1 MFKNKDDIVIERKA
15 YGVYDV
21 EFSLTND
28 NNVNIR
34 NIINIDFMKIVY
46 QLNKD
51 LINDIKINKKD
62 ECNGELYLKFRHL
75 FEDLGFPQ
83 FYSTMK
89 LKIDRKENEVYFSA
103 KSDEVEIEF
112 ERDDEIIKGP
122 KFNMECKIA
131 CPNETKL
138 ELKMRIIL
146 DWDNIPLTDF
156 LEKICIKITKKIV
169 NRIRGFVSNLIIEM
183 NI

>member
-1 MFKNKDDIVIERKA
+1 MFKNKDDVVIERKA

-62 ECNGELYLKFRHL
+62 ECGGELYLKFRHL
-75 FEDLGFPQ
+75 FED
-83 FYSTMK
+83 
-89 LKIDRKENEVYFSA
+89 RKSV
-103 KSDEVEIEF
+103 V
-112 ERDDEIIKGP
+112 
-122 KFNMECKIA
+122 
-131 CPNETKL
+131 
-138 ELKMRIIL
+138 
-146 DWDNIPLTDF
+146 
-156 LEKICIKITKKIV
+156 
-169 NRIRGFVSNLIIEM
+169 
-183 NI
+183 